1 MNEVAYVDWLYA
13 QRIGIRIVSVFP
25 LYSYIV
31 IEDIFIIIGGCPGI
45 LGSSGLEHGLNTSVE
60 S

>member
-1 MNEVAYVDWLYA
+1 VDWLYA

>member
-1 MNEVAYVDWLYA
+1 VDWLYA

-31 IEDIFIIIGGCPGI
+31 IEDIFIIIGGCSGI

>member
-31 IEDIFIIIGGCPGI
+31 IEDIFIIIGGCSGI